1 MILLRLFSVLQRVM
15 KMAENTMIKVYAPM
29 SGQVIPVTEVP
40 DAMFSEKMLGDGAAI
55 LPSDG
60 KIVSPVEGTLV
71 NVAETGH
78 AFMFITPEGA
88 EILLHVGL
96 ETVSLEGVP
105 FNVMAEE
112 GAEVQPGTVL
122 AEVNLE
128 YLREKGIETVSPTVV
143 CGGPEYRLRFE
154 KITEA
159 AAGKQLLYTIE
170 HV

>member
-71 NVAETGH
+71 NVAE
-78 AFMFITPEGA
+78 IWSSNS
-88 EILLHVGL
+88 IL
-96 ETVSLEGVP
+96 
-105 FNVMAEE
+105 
-112 GAEVQPGTVL
+112 
-122 AEVNLE
+122 
-128 YLREKGIETVSPTVV
+128 
-143 CGGPEYRLRFE
+143 
-154 KITEA
+154 
-159 AAGKQLLYTIE
+159 
-170 HV
+170 